1 MQKNLKFFQKFFV
14 STDSPRISRVAKSYG
29 AEVIKRPKSTAT
41 SKVQEFLAWKHS
53 VKVLKK
59 GLNFDIF
66 VSLPCTAPLR
76 NIKDIKN
83 CIKKLNS
90 QNQLVMTFYYGDL
103 NDKLSIKKV
112 KIKFHI
118 F

>member
-1 MQKNLKFFQKFFV
+1 MQKNLKFFSKIFV
-14 STDSPRISRVAKSYG
+14 SAGSPRISRVAKSYG
-29 AEVIKRPKSTAT
+29 AEVIKRPKSLAT

-53 VKVLKK
+53 VKVLKKK

-83 CIKKLNS
+83 CIKNLT
-90 QNQLVMTFYYGDL
+90 L
-103 NDKLSIKKV
+103 
-112 KIKFHI
+112 KIN
-118 F
+118 